1 MSVISWLDKIGTDI
15 ANDFKK
21 AEPVIEK
28 AVVDVG
34 EAATPFIA
42 LYAPGLV
49 PLVNSTLTAII
60 NAQAAGVA
68 AAQNTSGT
76 DAAKF
81 AAVLSTISP
90 IATAYLSQNG
100 IVVNTSQIT
109 AFINALVA
117 AIDAL
122 PAPTT
127 SAPVTT
133 VTATTPGSSTT
144 TAVRVDGTKPLGL

>member
-1 MSVISWLDKIGTDI
+1 MSFISWLDNIGTSI
-15 ANDFKK
+15 VNDFKK

-28 AVVDVG
+28 VAVDVG

-49 PLVNSTLTAII
+49 PLVNSTLSAII

-68 AAQNTSGT
+68 AAQNTPGT

-81 AAVLSTISP
+81 ASVLSTISP
-90 IATAYLSQNG
+90 IATAYLAQNG
-100 IVVNTSQIT
+100 IVANTTQIT

-117 AIDAL
+117 AVDSL

-127 SAPVTT
+127 STPAPVPTT
-133 VTATTPGSSTT
+133 GTAQSATIV
-144 TAVRVDGTKPLGL
+144 ATKPMGL